1 MDKYEY
7 RLKAEQIEKLV
18 KKKDYAGAAKIADT
32 IDWRRVKNVNM
43 LYIVSEIYEATERY
57 GECMEILDIAYDRAP
72 VGRML
77 LYRMTEVCTKMN
89 NFDEAIALYREFVK
103 VAPHDQSRYILKYQ
117 IYRERGSSLED
128 QIKILNEYKTHE
140 YQEKWAYELAA
151 LYDEAGMQEECV
163 RECDELILWFSEGE
177 YVAKALKLKQKY
189 EPLTEAQKEKYH
201 SEVKGAPASIG
212 GDDFEEPEV
221 TEFDPGRFNTMNLQA
236 ELAGNLDELLQED
249 ATIDLPDLGF
259 GEAPPEEA
267 EEPDF
272 REDGTIDLPD
282 LGFGEAPPEEAEEPD
297 FREDGT
303 IDLPVLGFGEEPPEK
318 AEEPDFRE
326 DGTIEL
332 PDLGFGEEP
341 PEKAEEPD
349 FREDGT
355 IELPD
360 LGFGEEPPEKA
371 EEPDFREDG
380 TIELPDLGFG
390 EEPPEKAEEPDFRE
404 DGTIELPDLGF
415 GEEPPEE
422 AEEPDFREDGTIELP
437 DLGFGEEP
445 PEEAEEEREPDFR
458 EDGTIELPDLGFGEA
473 PPEKAEE
480 PDFREDGT
488 IDLPVFGFGEET
500 PEETEEESEPEPDVW
515 KDGMIELPDS
525 GFGSGTAKET
535 EEELSFPEETSES
548 GHEGTE
554 QLSVNEILDEWEQK
568 KAKTE
573 ALLEAGAREEQK
585 RREKVKQET
594 AELIKLI
601 EGVSDMIPEDV
612 QRILQEADEERKAR
626 ETASVITEDDLP
638 QDLDDEIEEEE
649 EEEEEELAIEFV
661 EEPSSGSEKKRLS
674 GDTTSLNM
682 IQELERSLAA
692 EVSEMA
698 INSGHLTEEQARLFA
713 YFTSVKGMSQQLS
726 VLFKGDSREG
736 MTNSSRGNL
745 IVTGKQGNGKTTLAI
760 DIVKALQKQQ
770 QIGGNKLA
778 KISGQKLNTKDV
790 YEVLTRLKGGALI
803 IEGAGGLSD
812 ATMMALSLVMEAD
825 TGGLL
830 VILEDTAEEIERLFH
845 KNKNFASKFEHS
857 IDIPVFTNDEL
868 VAFGTSYA
876 LEQEYS
882 FDEFG
887 KLALYDRIGS
897 RQTNDHLVTVAEV
910 KEIIDRAIE
919 HAEKAGVRRILD
931 RITRKSV
938 DEFGNRLLR
947 EADFME

>member
-18 KKKDYAGAAKIADT
+18 KKKDYAAAAEIADT

-43 LYIVSEIYEATERY
+43 LYVVSEIYEETERY
-57 GECMEILDIAYDRAP
+57 GECMEILDMAYDRAP

-77 LYRMTEVCTKMN
+77 LYRMTEVCTRMH
-89 NFDEAIALYREFVK
+89 NFDEAISLYREFVK
-103 VAPHDQSRYILKYQ
+103 AAPHDQSRFILKYQ

-140 YQEKWAYELAA
+140 YQEKWAYELAS
-151 LYDEAGMQEECV
+151 LYDEAGMPDECV

-189 EPLTEAQKEKYH
+189 EPLTEAQQEKYQY
-201 SEVKGAPASIG
+201 EVKDAVSSVREG
-212 GDDFEEPEV
+212 GLEEPEV
-221 TEFDPGRFNTMNLQA
+221 TEFDTGRFNTMDLQA

-249 ATIDLPDLGF
+249 ATIDLPELDV
-259 GEAPPEEA
+259 EETVEKPEKEP
-267 EEPDF
+267 ESEPDF
-272 REDGTIDLPD
+272 REDGTIDLPE
-282 LGFGEAPPEEAEEPD
+282 LGFGEDVEEEEEEEP
-297 FREDGT
+297 
-303 IDLPVLGFGEEPPEK
+303 
-318 AEEPDFRE
+318 EPDFRE

-332 PDLGFGEEP
+332 PELGFGEE
-341 PEKAEEPD
+341 AEEEPEPD

-355 IELPD
+355 IELPE
-360 LGFGEEPPEKA
+360 LGF
-371 EEPDFREDG
+371 
-380 TIELPDLGFG
+380 T
-390 EEPPEKAEEPDFRE
+390 
-404 DGTIELPDLGF
+404 
-415 GEEPPEE
+415 EE
-422 AEEPDFREDGTIELP
+422 AEQ
-437 DLGFGEEP
+437 
-445 PEEAEEEREPDFR
+445 EAEEE
-458 EDGTIELPDLGFGEA
+458 
-473 PPEKAEE
+473 
-480 PDFREDGT
+480 
-488 IDLPVFGFGEET
+488 
-500 PEETEEESEPEPDVW
+500 PEPT
-515 KDGMIELPDS
+515 
-525 GFGSGTAKET
+525 GTG
-535 EEELSFPEETSES
+535 P
-548 GHEGTE
+548 
-554 QLSVNEILDEWEQK
+554 LSVDEILDDWEQK

-594 AELIKLI
+594 AELMKLI
-601 EGVSDMIPEDV
+601 EGVSDVIPEDV
-612 QRILQEADEERKAR
+612 QRILKEADEEKKTK
-626 ETASVITEDDLP
+626 EEKKTEEAAVTENDSL
-638 QDLDDEIEEEE
+638 QDLDAGI
-649 EEEEEELAIEFV
+649 EEEEELAIEIV
-661 EEPSSGSEKKRLS
+661 EDSSSGTGKKKLS

-698 INSGHLTEEQARLFA
+698 VNSGHLTQEQARLFA

-726 VLFKGDSREG
+726 VLFKGDSRDE

-770 QIGGNKLA
+770 QIGGNKVA

-812 ATMMALSLVMEAD
+812 ATMMALSLAMETD

-830 VILEDTAEEIERLFH
+830 VILEDSAEEIERLFH

-910 KEIIDRAIE
+910 KEIIDSAIE
-919 HAEKAGVRRILD
+919 HAEKGSIRHVLN
-931 RITRKSV
+931 RITRRSV

>member
-282 LGFGEAPPEEAEEPD
+282 LGFGEAPPEKAEEPD

-326 DGTIEL
+326 DGTI
-332 PDLGFGEEP
+332 
-341 PEKAEEPD
+341 
-349 FREDGT
+349 
-355 IELPD
+355 
-360 LGFGEEPPEKA
+360 
-371 EEPDFREDG
+371 
-380 TIELPDLGFG
+380 
-390 EEPPEKAEEPDFRE
+390 
-404 DGTIELPDLGF
+404 
-415 GEEPPEE
+415 
-422 AEEPDFREDGTIELP
+422 
-437 DLGFGEEP
+437 
-445 PEEAEEEREPDFR
+445 
-458 EDGTIELPDLGFGEA
+458 
-473 PPEKAEE
+473 
-480 PDFREDGT
+480 
-488 IDLPVFGFGEET
+488 DLPVFGFGEET
-500 PEETEEESEPEPDVW
+500 PKETEEESEPEPNVW

-535 EEELSFPEETSES
+535 EEEISFPEETSES

>member
-259 GEAPPEEA
+259 GEAPSEEA

-415 GEEPPEE
+415 GEEPPEKAE
-422 AEEPDFREDGTIELP
+422 EPDFREGGTIDLPDLGFGEEPPEKAEEPDFREDGTIELP
-437 DLGFGEEP
+437 DLGFGEAP
-445 PEEAEEEREPDFR
+445 QEEVEEEPEPDFR
-458 EDGTIELPDLGFGEA
+458 EAGTIELPDLGFGEK

-480 PDFREDGT
+480 
-488 IDLPVFGFGEET
+488 
-500 PEETEEESEPEPDVW
+500 SEPNVW

>member
-282 LGFGEAPPEEAEEPD
+282 LGFGEAPPEKAEEPD

-360 LGFGEEPPEKA
+360 LGFGEEPPE
-371 EEPDFREDG
+371 EVEEEPEPDFRE
-380 TIELPDLGFG
+380 
-390 EEPPEKAEEPDFRE
+390 A
-404 DGTIELPDLGF
+404 
-415 GEEPPEE
+415 
-422 AEEPDFREDGTIELP
+422 
-437 DLGFGEEP
+437 
-445 PEEAEEEREPDFR
+445 
-458 EDGTIELPDLGFGEA
+458 GTIELPDLGFGEA

-500 PEETEEESEPEPDVW
+500 PEETEEESEPEPNVW

-535 EEELSFPEETSES
+535 EEEISFPEETSES

>member
-259 GEAPPEEA
+259 GEAPS
-267 EEPDF
+267 
-272 REDGTIDLPD
+272 
-282 LGFGEAPPEEAEEPD
+282 
-297 FREDGT
+297 
-303 IDLPVLGFGEEPPEK
+303 
-318 AEEPDFRE
+318 
-326 DGTIEL
+326 
-332 PDLGFGEEP
+332 
-341 PEKAEEPD
+341 
-349 FREDGT
+349 
-355 IELPD
+355 
-360 LGFGEEPPEKA
+360 
-371 EEPDFREDG
+371 
-380 TIELPDLGFG
+380 
-390 EEPPEKAEEPDFRE
+390 
-404 DGTIELPDLGF
+404 
-415 GEEPPEE
+415 EE

-437 DLGFGEEP
+437 DLGFGEAP
-445 PEEAEEEREPDFR
+445 QEEVEEEPEPDFR
-458 EDGTIELPDLGFGEA
+458 EAGTIELPDLGFGEK

-480 PDFREDGT
+480 
-488 IDLPVFGFGEET
+488 
-500 PEETEEESEPEPDVW
+500 SEPNVW

>member
-332 PDLGFGEEP
+332 PDLGFGE
-341 PEKAEEPD
+341 
-349 FREDGT
+349 
-355 IELPD
+355 
-360 LGFGEEPPEKA
+360 
-371 EEPDFREDG
+371 
-380 TIELPDLGFG
+380 
-390 EEPPEKAEEPDFRE
+390 
-404 DGTIELPDLGF
+404 
-415 GEEPPEE
+415 
-422 AEEPDFREDGTIELP
+422 
-437 DLGFGEEP
+437 
-445 PEEAEEEREPDFR
+445 
-458 EDGTIELPDLGFGEA
+458 A

-480 PDFREDGT
+480 
-488 IDLPVFGFGEET
+488 
-500 PEETEEESEPEPDVW
+500 SEPNVW

-535 EEELSFPEETSES
+535 EEEISFSEETSES

-638 QDLDDEIEEEE
+638 QDLDDGIEEEE

>member
-259 GEAPPEEA
+259 GEAPSEEA

-332 PDLGFGEEP
+332 PDLGFGE
-341 PEKAEEPD
+341 
-349 FREDGT
+349 
-355 IELPD
+355 
-360 LGFGEEPPEKA
+360 
-371 EEPDFREDG
+371 
-380 TIELPDLGFG
+380 
-390 EEPPEKAEEPDFRE
+390 
-404 DGTIELPDLGF
+404 
-415 GEEPPEE
+415 
-422 AEEPDFREDGTIELP
+422 
-437 DLGFGEEP
+437 
-445 PEEAEEEREPDFR
+445 
-458 EDGTIELPDLGFGEA
+458 A

-500 PEETEEESEPEPDVW
+500 PKETEEESEPEPNVW

-535 EEELSFPEETSES
+535 EEEISFPEETSES

>member
-259 GEAPPEEA
+259 GEAPSEE
-267 EEPDF
+267 
-272 REDGTIDLPD
+272 
-282 LGFGEAPPEEAEEPD
+282 
-297 FREDGT
+297 
-303 IDLPVLGFGEEPPEK
+303 
-318 AEEPDFRE
+318 
-326 DGTIEL
+326 
-332 PDLGFGEEP
+332 
-341 PEKAEEPD
+341 
-349 FREDGT
+349 
-355 IELPD
+355 
-360 LGFGEEPPEKA
+360 
-371 EEPDFREDG
+371 
-380 TIELPDLGFG
+380 
-390 EEPPEKAEEPDFRE
+390 
-404 DGTIELPDLGF
+404 
-415 GEEPPEE
+415 
-422 AEEPDFREDGTIELP
+422 
-437 DLGFGEEP
+437 
-445 PEEAEEEREPDFR
+445 
-458 EDGTIELPDLGFGEA
+458 
-473 PPEKAEE
+473 AEE

-500 PEETEEESEPEPDVW
+500 PKETEEESEPEPNVW

-535 EEELSFPEETSES
+535 EEEISFPEETSES

-594 AELIKLI
+594 AELIRLI

-736 MTNSSRGNL
+736 MTNSSKGNL

>member
-259 GEAPPEEA
+259 GEAPSEEA
-267 EEPDF
+267 EEPEF
-272 REDGTIDLPD
+272 REDGKIDLPD
-282 LGFGEAPPEEAEEPD
+282 LGFGEAPPEE
-297 FREDGT
+297 
-303 IDLPVLGFGEEPPEK
+303 

-390 EEPPEKAEEPDFRE
+390 EKPPEKAEEPDFRE

-422 AEEPDFREDGTIELP
+422 AEE
-437 DLGFGEEP
+437 EP
-445 PEEAEEEREPDFR
+445 EPDFR

-500 PEETEEESEPEPDVW
+500 PEETEEESEPEPNVW

-535 EEELSFPEETSES
+535 EEEISFPEETSES

-638 QDLDDEIEEEE
+638 QDLDDEIE

-790 YEVLTRLKGGALI
+790 YEVLTWLKGGALI

>member
-259 GEAPPEEA
+259 GEAPPE
-267 EEPDF
+267 
-272 REDGTIDLPD
+272 
-282 LGFGEAPPEEAEEPD
+282 
-297 FREDGT
+297 
-303 IDLPVLGFGEEPPEK
+303 
-318 AEEPDFRE
+318 
-326 DGTIEL
+326 
-332 PDLGFGEEP
+332 
-341 PEKAEEPD
+341 
-349 FREDGT
+349 
-355 IELPD
+355 
-360 LGFGEEPPEKA
+360 
-371 EEPDFREDG
+371 
-380 TIELPDLGFG
+380 
-390 EEPPEKAEEPDFRE
+390 
-404 DGTIELPDLGF
+404 
-415 GEEPPEE
+415 
-422 AEEPDFREDGTIELP
+422 
-437 DLGFGEEP
+437 
-445 PEEAEEEREPDFR
+445 
-458 EDGTIELPDLGFGEA
+458 
-473 PPEKAEE
+473 KAEE

-500 PEETEEESEPEPDVW
+500 PKETEEESEPEPNVW

-535 EEELSFPEETSES
+535 EEEISFPEETSES

>member
-303 IDLPVLGFGEEPPEK
+303 IDLPDLGFGEAPPEKAEEPDFREDGTIELPDLGFGEEPPEKAEEPDFREDGTIELPDLGFGEKPPEK

-390 EEPPEKAEEPDFRE
+390 EAPPEK
-404 DGTIELPDLGF
+404 
-415 GEEPPEE
+415 
-422 AEEPDFREDGTIELP
+422 
-437 DLGFGEEP
+437 
-445 PEEAEEEREPDFR
+445 AEEEREPDFR
-458 EDGTIELPDLGFGEA
+458 EDGTIELPNLGFGEEL
-473 PPEKAEE
+473 PEEAEEESE

-488 IDLPVFGFGEET
+488 IDLPDLGFGEKP
-500 PEETEEESEPEPDVW
+500 PEKAEESEPNVW

-594 AELIKLI
+594 AELIRLI

-638 QDLDDEIEEEE
+638 QDLDDEIE

>member
-272 REDGTIDLPD
+272 REDGTI
-282 LGFGEAPPEEAEEPD
+282 
-297 FREDGT
+297 
-303 IDLPVLGFGEEPPEK
+303 
-318 AEEPDFRE
+318 
-326 DGTIEL
+326 EL

-341 PEKAEEPD
+341 PEKAEE
-349 FREDGT
+349 
-355 IELPD
+355 
-360 LGFGEEPPEKA
+360 
-371 EEPDFREDG
+371 
-380 TIELPDLGFG
+380 
-390 EEPPEKAEEPDFRE
+390 
-404 DGTIELPDLGF
+404 
-415 GEEPPEE
+415 
-422 AEEPDFREDGTIELP
+422 
-437 DLGFGEEP
+437 
-445 PEEAEEEREPDFR
+445 
-458 EDGTIELPDLGFGEA
+458 
-473 PPEKAEE
+473 
-480 PDFREDGT
+480 
-488 IDLPVFGFGEET
+488 
-500 PEETEEESEPEPDVW
+500 SEPNVW

-535 EEELSFPEETSES
+535 EEEISFSEETSES

-638 QDLDDEIEEEE
+638 QDLDDGIEEEE

>member
-18 KKKDYAGAAKIADT
+18 KKKDYAAAAEIADT

-43 LYIVSEIYEATERY
+43 LYVVSEIYEETERY
-57 GECMEILDIAYDRAP
+57 GECMEILDMAYDRAP

-77 LYRMTEVCTKMN
+77 LYRMTEVCTRMH
-89 NFDEAIALYREFVK
+89 NFDEAISLYREFVK
-103 VAPHDQSRYILKYQ
+103 AAPHDQSRFILKYQ
-117 IYRERGSSLED
+117 IYRERGSSRED

-140 YQEKWAYELAA
+140 YQEKWAYELAS
-151 LYDEAGMQEECV
+151 LYDEAGMPDECV

-189 EPLTEAQKEKYH
+189 EPLTEAQQEKYQY
-201 SEVKGAPASIG
+201 EVKDAVSSVREG
-212 GDDFEEPEV
+212 GLEEPEV
-221 TEFDPGRFNTMNLQA
+221 TEFDTGRFNTMDLQA

-249 ATIDLPDLGF
+249 ATIDLPELDV
-259 GEAPPEEA
+259 EETVEKPEKEP
-267 EEPDF
+267 ESEPDF
-272 REDGTIDLPD
+272 REDGTIDLPE
-282 LGFGEAPPEEAEEPD
+282 LGFGEDVEEEEEEEP
-297 FREDGT
+297 
-303 IDLPVLGFGEEPPEK
+303 
-318 AEEPDFRE
+318 EPDFRE

-332 PDLGFGEEP
+332 PELGF
-341 PEKAEEPD
+341 
-349 FREDGT
+349 T
-355 IELPD
+355 
-360 LGFGEEPPEKA
+360 
-371 EEPDFREDG
+371 
-380 TIELPDLGFG
+380 
-390 EEPPEKAEEPDFRE
+390 
-404 DGTIELPDLGF
+404 
-415 GEEPPEE
+415 EE
-422 AEEPDFREDGTIELP
+422 AEQ
-437 DLGFGEEP
+437 
-445 PEEAEEEREPDFR
+445 EAEEE
-458 EDGTIELPDLGFGEA
+458 
-473 PPEKAEE
+473 
-480 PDFREDGT
+480 
-488 IDLPVFGFGEET
+488 
-500 PEETEEESEPEPDVW
+500 PEPT
-515 KDGMIELPDS
+515 
-525 GFGSGTAKET
+525 GTG
-535 EEELSFPEETSES
+535 P
-548 GHEGTE
+548 
-554 QLSVNEILDEWEQK
+554 LSVDEILDDWEQK

-594 AELIKLI
+594 AELMKLI
-601 EGVSDMIPEDV
+601 EGVSDVIPEDV
-612 QRILQEADEERKAR
+612 QRILKEADEEKKTK
-626 ETASVITEDDLP
+626 EEKKTEEAAVTENDSL
-638 QDLDDEIEEEE
+638 QDLDAGI
-649 EEEEEELAIEFV
+649 EEEEELAIEIV
-661 EEPSSGSEKKRLS
+661 EDSSSGTGKKKLS

-698 INSGHLTEEQARLFA
+698 VNSGHLTQEQARLFA

-726 VLFKGDSREG
+726 VLFKGDSRDG

-770 QIGGNKLA
+770 QIGGNKVA

-812 ATMMALSLVMEAD
+812 ATMMALSLAMETD

-830 VILEDTAEEIERLFH
+830 VILEDSAEEIERLFH

-910 KEIIDRAIE
+910 KEIIDSAIE
-919 HAEKAGVRRILD
+919 HAEKGSIRHVLN
-931 RITRKSV
+931 RITRRSV

>member
-303 IDLPVLGFGEEPPEK
+303 IDLPDLGFGEAPPEEAEEPDFREDGTIDLPVLGFGEEPPEK

-341 PEKAEEPD
+341 PEKAEE
-349 FREDGT
+349 
-355 IELPD
+355 
-360 LGFGEEPPEKA
+360 
-371 EEPDFREDG
+371 
-380 TIELPDLGFG
+380 
-390 EEPPEKAEEPDFRE
+390 
-404 DGTIELPDLGF
+404 
-415 GEEPPEE
+415 
-422 AEEPDFREDGTIELP
+422 
-437 DLGFGEEP
+437 
-445 PEEAEEEREPDFR
+445 EPDFR

-500 PEETEEESEPEPDVW
+500 PKETEEESEPEPNVW

-535 EEELSFPEETSES
+535 EEEISFPEETSES

>member
-282 LGFGEAPPEEAEEPD
+282 LGFGEAPPE
-297 FREDGT
+297 
-303 IDLPVLGFGEEPPEK
+303 K

-360 LGFGEEPPEKA
+360 LGFGEKPPEKA

-380 TIELPDLGFG
+380 TIELPNLGFG
-390 EEPPEKAEEPDFRE
+390 EE
-404 DGTIELPDLGF
+404 L
-415 GEEPPEE
+415 
-422 AEEPDFREDGTIELP
+422 
-437 DLGFGEEP
+437 
-445 PEEAEEEREPDFR
+445 PEEAEEES
-458 EDGTIELPDLGFGEA
+458 
-473 PPEKAEE
+473 E

-488 IDLPVFGFGEET
+488 IDLPDLGFGEKP
-500 PEETEEESEPEPDVW
+500 PEKAEESEPNVW

-594 AELIKLI
+594 AELIRLI

>member
-259 GEAPPEEA
+259 GEAPSEEA

-303 IDLPVLGFGEEPPEK
+303 IDLP
-318 AEEPDFRE
+318 
-326 DGTIEL
+326 
-332 PDLGFGEEP
+332 DLGFGE
-341 PEKAEEPD
+341 A
-349 FREDGT
+349 
-355 IELPD
+355 
-360 LGFGEEPPEKA
+360 
-371 EEPDFREDG
+371 
-380 TIELPDLGFG
+380 
-390 EEPPEKAEEPDFRE
+390 
-404 DGTIELPDLGF
+404 
-415 GEEPPEE
+415 PPEE

-445 PEEAEEEREPDFR
+445 PEKAEEPDFR

-500 PEETEEESEPEPDVW
+500 PEETEEESEPEPNVW

-535 EEELSFPEETSES
+535 EEEISFPEETSES

-638 QDLDDEIEEEE
+638 QDLDDEIE

>member
-272 REDGTIDLPD
+272 REDGTI
-282 LGFGEAPPEEAEEPD
+282 
-297 FREDGT
+297 
-303 IDLPVLGFGEEPPEK
+303 
-318 AEEPDFRE
+318 
-326 DGTIEL
+326 
-332 PDLGFGEEP
+332 
-341 PEKAEEPD
+341 
-349 FREDGT
+349 
-355 IELPD
+355 
-360 LGFGEEPPEKA
+360 
-371 EEPDFREDG
+371 
-380 TIELPDLGFG
+380 
-390 EEPPEKAEEPDFRE
+390 
-404 DGTIELPDLGF
+404 
-415 GEEPPEE
+415 
-422 AEEPDFREDGTIELP
+422 
-437 DLGFGEEP
+437 
-445 PEEAEEEREPDFR
+445 
-458 EDGTIELPDLGFGEA
+458 ELPDLGFGEA

-480 PDFREDGT
+480 
-488 IDLPVFGFGEET
+488 
-500 PEETEEESEPEPDVW
+500 SEPNVW

-535 EEELSFPEETSES
+535 EEEISFSEETSES

-638 QDLDDEIEEEE
+638 QDLDDGIEEEE

>member
-282 LGFGEAPPEEAEEPD
+282 LGFGEK
-297 FREDGT
+297 
-303 IDLPVLGFGEEPPEK
+303 PPEK
-318 AEEPDFRE
+318 AEE
-326 DGTIEL
+326 
-332 PDLGFGEEP
+332 
-341 PEKAEEPD
+341 
-349 FREDGT
+349 
-355 IELPD
+355 
-360 LGFGEEPPEKA
+360 
-371 EEPDFREDG
+371 
-380 TIELPDLGFG
+380 
-390 EEPPEKAEEPDFRE
+390 
-404 DGTIELPDLGF
+404 
-415 GEEPPEE
+415 
-422 AEEPDFREDGTIELP
+422 
-437 DLGFGEEP
+437 
-445 PEEAEEEREPDFR
+445 
-458 EDGTIELPDLGFGEA
+458 
-473 PPEKAEE
+473 
-480 PDFREDGT
+480 
-488 IDLPVFGFGEET
+488 
-500 PEETEEESEPEPDVW
+500 SEPNVW

-594 AELIKLI
+594 AELIRLI

-638 QDLDDEIEEEE
+638 QDLDDEIE

>member
-259 GEAPPEEA
+259 GEAPSEEA

-282 LGFGEAPPEEAEEPD
+282 LGFGEAPPEKAEEPD

-360 LGFGEEPPEKA
+360 LGFGEA
-371 EEPDFREDG
+371 
-380 TIELPDLGFG
+380 
-390 EEPPEKAEEPDFRE
+390 
-404 DGTIELPDLGF
+404 
-415 GEEPPEE
+415 PPEE

-437 DLGFGEEP
+437 DLGFGEAP
-445 PEEAEEEREPDFR
+445 PEEAEEEPEPDFR

-500 PEETEEESEPEPDVW
+500 PKETEEESEPEPNVW

-535 EEELSFPEETSES
+535 EEEISFPEETSES

-736 MTNSSRGNL
+736 MTNSSKGNL

>member
-259 GEAPPEEA
+259 GEAPPE
-267 EEPDF
+267 
-272 REDGTIDLPD
+272 
-282 LGFGEAPPEEAEEPD
+282 
-297 FREDGT
+297 
-303 IDLPVLGFGEEPPEK
+303 
-318 AEEPDFRE
+318 
-326 DGTIEL
+326 
-332 PDLGFGEEP
+332 
-341 PEKAEEPD
+341 
-349 FREDGT
+349 
-355 IELPD
+355 
-360 LGFGEEPPEKA
+360 
-371 EEPDFREDG
+371 
-380 TIELPDLGFG
+380 
-390 EEPPEKAEEPDFRE
+390 
-404 DGTIELPDLGF
+404 
-415 GEEPPEE
+415 
-422 AEEPDFREDGTIELP
+422 
-437 DLGFGEEP
+437 
-445 PEEAEEEREPDFR
+445 
-458 EDGTIELPDLGFGEA
+458 
-473 PPEKAEE
+473 KAEE

-500 PEETEEESEPEPDVW
+500 PEETEEESEPEPNVW

-535 EEELSFPEETSES
+535 EEEISFPEETSES